1 MNKAAIYICVLI
13 YSPMERG
20 KDDVTHIKGSH
31 FMNGSMNGFTSSNF
45 PWMKKKRVCIQVQG
59 FRKTL
64 WNTPTL
70 LT

>member
-45 PWMKKKRVCIQVQG
+45 PWMKKKRVCVYKYKALEKHCGIPPR
-59 FRKTL
+59 F
-64 WNTPTL
+64 
-70 LT
+70 